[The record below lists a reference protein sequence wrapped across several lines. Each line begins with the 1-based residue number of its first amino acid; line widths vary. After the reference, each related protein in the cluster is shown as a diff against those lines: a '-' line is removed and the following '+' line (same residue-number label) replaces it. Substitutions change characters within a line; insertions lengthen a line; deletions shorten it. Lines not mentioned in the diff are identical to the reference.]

1 MIQDIYTHFD
11 NSYHDLRPD
20 ETSRAFLFEDDKLF
34 IRYDDENHRLV
45 LPLCDEFED
54 GHFQYL
60 FKTDIT
66 YFLITDQKN
75 KPDGY
80 DFYTLREIRA
90 FPLERNDEI
99 FLCYSGYHLHKW
111 YENNC
116 YCGRCGKKMIHSQ
129 TERALICPECHNTV
143 YPRLNP
149 AVIVG
154 VRNGDRLLLTRYKTG
169 FRHNALVA
177 GFVEFGET
185 LEECV
190 QREVFEETGLKV
202 KNITYYKSQPWGI
215 AEDILAGFY
224 CDVDGDD
231 SIRMDENELRY
242 ADWVFRDEI
251 ELQPDHLSLTNEMM
265 EMFKNNKY

>member
-129 TERALICPECHNTV
+129 TERALICPECHKRYDDIDVCPDCELKTIRVLPGPEDGPV
-143 YPRLNP
+143 YVYLEEPDFSSRSSKIVLNSNRRDAAMRFP
-149 AVIVG
+149 AVS
-154 VRNGDRLLLTRYKTG
+154 Y
-169 FRHNALVA
+169 F
-177 GFVEFGET
+177 
-185 LEECV
+185 
-190 QREVFEETGLKV
+190 
-202 KNITYYKSQPWGI
+202 
-215 AEDILAGFY
+215 
-224 CDVDGDD
+224 
-231 SIRMDENELRY
+231 
-242 ADWVFRDEI
+242 
-251 ELQPDHLSLTNEMM
+251 
-265 EMFKNNKY
+265 

>member
-1 MIQDIYTHFD
+1 
-11 NSYHDLRPD
+11 
-20 ETSRAFLFEDDKLF
+20 
-34 IRYDDENHRLV
+34 
-45 LPLCDEFED
+45 
-54 GHFQYL
+54 
-60 FKTDIT
+60 
-66 YFLITDQKN
+66 
-75 KPDGY
+75 
-80 DFYTLREIRA
+80 
-90 FPLERNDEI
+90 
-99 FLCYSGYHLHKW
+99 
-111 YENNC
+111 
-116 YCGRCGKKMIHSQ
+116 MIHSQ
-129 TERALICPECHNTV
+129 TERALICPECHNIV

-154 VRNGDRLLLTRYKTG
+154 IRNGDKLLLTRYKTG

-231 SIRMDENELRY
+231 RIRMDENELRY